1 MGLNFMIGV
10 GVNFLIIVNIFLEII
25 FRVNSIYFYFYWRL
39 GLIVDFRIY
48 FLNFNFFY
56 DNDIV
61 FFRRVNRYNKN
72 LEEFKLVN
80 NLLICY

>member
-1 MGLNFMIGV
+1 MIVV

-25 FRVNSIYFYFYWRL
+25 FRVNRIYFYFCWRL

-56 DNDIV
+56 DKDIC
-61 FFRRVNRYNKN
+61 F
-72 LEEFKLVN
+72 LEG
-80 NLLICY
+80 

>member
-1 MGLNFMIGV
+1 MIAV

-25 FRVNSIYFYFYWRL
+25 FRVNRIYFYFCWRL

-56 DNDIV
+56 DNDIM